1 MSSKIAFNLMKNRLT
16 INFTSEGTRLSDS
29 LLSHMK
35 TSLLFRSLLFR
46 TAFGILGL
54 AAAQVIAQTQIST
67 TTGTSGHVQT
77 SKLIGTKV
85 KTAQGEEVGVI
96 KDVVLDRS
104 NGCMAYTVLSTG
116 GAGTRGVGQAKTVA
130 VPWTVYSPTSD
141 LSVLTVS
148 VDRDRIYNA
157 PVFEYARIDEYATS
171 GYINN
176 VYSYY
181 GVSGQVGVAGQTSV
195 TGGATTTTGATTSA
209 TASPMASASP
219 TAAGPRAYGT
229 VSPRAAA
236 SPTATAS
243 AMATEPAGATATASP
258 KGTRR
263 PSREESTSGQPK
275 SSATPASRGR
285 DAERMTTPKSEEATS
300 ESTGSPSKERSKSS
314 RHRATGET
322 AEPSAT
328 PEQE

>member
-1 MSSKIAFNLMKNRLT
+1 
-16 INFTSEGTRLSDS
+16 
-29 LLSHMK
+29 MK
-35 TSLLFRSLLFR
+35 TSLLFA

-54 AAAQVIAQTQIST
+54 AAAQIIAQTQIST
-67 TTGTSGHVQT
+67 STGTSGHVQT

-104 NGCMAYTVLSTG
+104 NGCMAYTVLSTA

-148 VDRDRIYNA
+148 VDRERIYNA
-157 PVFEYARIDEYATS
+157 PVFDYGRIDEYATS

-181 GVSGQVGVAGQTSV
+181 GMSGQVGVAGQTSV
-195 TGGATTTTGATTSA
+195 TGGATTTTEATTSA

-219 TAAGPRAYGT
+219 TAAGARPYGT

-243 AMATEPAGATATASP
+243 AMATASASATATASP

-263 PSREESTSGQPK
+263 PPSREESTSGQQK

-285 DAERMTTPKSEEATS
+285 DTETMTTPKSEEATS

-322 AEPSAT
+322 TEPSAT

>member
-1 MSSKIAFNLMKNRLT
+1 MKNRVT

-35 TSLLFRSLLFR
+35 TSLLFR

-148 VDRDRIYNA
+148 VERDRIYNA

-171 GYINN
+171 GYIHN
-176 VYSYY
+176 VYSTTAC
-181 GVSGQVGVAGQTSV
+181 QAGRLPGKLRHRRCNNDDRTRPAQRLSN
-195 TGGATTTTGATTSA
+195 GE
-209 TASPMASASP
+209 ASP
-219 TAAGPRAYGT
+219 TAAGHAPGT
-229 VSPRAAA
+229 VSRGQLLPNRGYPRW
-236 SPTATAS
+236 
-243 AMATEPAGATATASP
+243 
-258 KGTRR
+258 
-263 PSREESTSGQPK
+263 QN
-275 SSATPASRGR
+275 
-285 DAERMTTPKSEEATS
+285 
-300 ESTGSPSKERSKSS
+300 
-314 RHRATGET
+314 
-322 AEPSAT
+322 
-328 PEQE
+328 

>member
-1 MSSKIAFNLMKNRLT
+1 LILSNSRSET
-16 INFTSEGTRLSDS
+16 ILHLKARDLAIPF
-29 LLSHMK
+29 LSHMK
-35 TSLLFRSLLFR
+35 TSLLFG

-54 AAAQVIAQTQIST
+54 AAQVIAQTQIST

-116 GAGTRGVGQAKTVA
+116 GAGMRGVGQAKTVA
-130 VPWTVYSPTSD
+130 IPWAVYSPTSD

-148 VDRDRIYNA
+148 VDRDRIFNA
-157 PVFEYARIDEYATS
+157 PVFDFARIDEYAST

-181 GVSGQVGVAGQTSV
+181 GVSGQVGVSGQTSV
-195 TGGATTTTGATTSA
+195 TGGATATTAA
-209 TASPMASASP
+209 TASPMA
-219 TAAGPRAYGT
+219 T
-229 VSPRAAA
+229 A

-243 AMATEPAGATATASP
+243 ATASTTATASP
-258 KGTRR
+258 RGTRGT
-263 PSREESTSGQPK
+263 SREESTSGQPK

-285 DAERMTTPKSEEATS
+285 HAEKMTTPNGEEVTS
-300 ESTGSPSKERSKSS
+300 ESTASPSKERSKGS

-322 AEPSAT
+322 TEPSAT

>member
-1 MSSKIAFNLMKNRLT
+1 MSSKIAFNLMKNRVP

-29 LLSHMK
+29 LLLYMK
-35 TSLLFRSLLFR
+35 TSLLFR

-176 VYSYY
+176 VYS
-181 GVSGQVGVAGQTSV
+181 
-195 TGGATTTTGATTSA
+195 
-209 TASPMASASP
+209 
-219 TAAGPRAYGT
+219 
-229 VSPRAAA
+229 
-236 SPTATAS
+236 
-243 AMATEPAGATATASP
+243 
-258 KGTRR
+258 
-263 PSREESTSGQPK
+263 
-275 SSATPASRGR
+275 
-285 DAERMTTPKSEEATS
+285 
-300 ESTGSPSKERSKSS
+300 
-314 RHRATGET
+314 
-322 AEPSAT
+322 
-328 PEQE
+328 